1 MTILERIKLNRFIST
16 NQFNIADRAMLVY
29 YKAYIKIYTNL
40 EDIVDRMNLNTLSSI
55 YPSLKKYP
63 KNLLKLLQIYCHSDI
78 IFSIEIVK
86 TYGED
91 VGQLLLEY

>member
-1 MTILERIKLNRFIST
+1 MTILERIKLNRFISS
-16 NQFNIADRAMLVY
+16 NQFNIADRDMLVY
-29 YKAYIKIYTNL
+29 YKAYTKIYTNW
-40 EDIVDRMNLNTLSSI
+40 EDIVDRMDLNTLSSI
-55 YPSLKKYP
+55 YPRLKKYP

-86 TYGED
+86 TYGAD